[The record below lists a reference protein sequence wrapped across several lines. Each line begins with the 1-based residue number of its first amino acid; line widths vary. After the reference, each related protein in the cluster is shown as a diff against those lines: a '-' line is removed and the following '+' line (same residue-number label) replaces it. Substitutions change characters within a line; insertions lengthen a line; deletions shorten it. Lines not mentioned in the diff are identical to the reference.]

1 VEVKEIIALF
11 FSLFF
16 TGMVYLQRLSR
27 GAKDLIK
34 RPLCYG
40 DTLLGVVKQ

>member
-1 VEVKEIIALF
+1 VEVKETIALF

-16 TGMVYLQRLSR
+16 TGMLNLQRLSR

-34 RPLCYG
+34 KPLCHG
-40 DTLLGVVKQ
+40 DPLLGVVKQ